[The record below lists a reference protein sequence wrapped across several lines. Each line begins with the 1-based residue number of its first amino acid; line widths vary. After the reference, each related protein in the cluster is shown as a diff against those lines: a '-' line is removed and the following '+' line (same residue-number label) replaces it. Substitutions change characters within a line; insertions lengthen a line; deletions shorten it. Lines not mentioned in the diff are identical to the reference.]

1 MKNGSQ
7 KHSTAEGLQTRC
19 RLVQLSWG
27 FGGTVNPIAS
37 TRESS
42 GERPGCKAPANFR
55 FSLVQTLKKLDL
67 LFSPQNTIISFHN
80 DAVSVKK
87 KFKSRTQW
95 EHRNHVFKTGINA
108 SCGHFTL
115 WRILKD
121 TNKPAGPFGTMAW
134 WSWYSNKGQ
143 TQY

>member
-1 MKNGSQ
+1 M
-7 KHSTAEGLQTRC
+7 
-19 RLVQLSWG
+19 
-27 FGGTVNPIAS
+27 NPIAS

-115 WRILKD
+115 
-121 TNKPAGPFGTMAW
+121 
-134 WSWYSNKGQ
+134 
-143 TQY
+143 